1 MKRDSFARERVTAL
15 PADAASVQLSW
26 RVGRAEASTLQVV
39 YIAFKMPV
47 YPVRFIDARWRE
59 KKRERA
65 WSLAT
70 CLGHSFTAFALYI
83 VRRYAPGKTICN
95 NQLNWTIHGYP

>member
-47 YPVRFIDARWRE
+47 YPVRFIDVRWRE
-59 KKRERA
+59 KKRENVVPGNVPRPQFYRLCLVYRA
-65 WSLAT
+65 EIRA
-70 CLGHSFTAFALYI
+70 G
-83 VRRYAPGKTICN
+83 
-95 NQLNWTIHGYP
+95 

>member
-47 YPVRFIDARWRE
+47 YSVRFIDVKWRE
-59 KKRERA
+59 KKRESVVPGNVPRPQFYRLCLVYRA
-65 WSLAT
+65 EIRA
-70 CLGHSFTAFALYI
+70 G
-83 VRRYAPGKTICN
+83 
-95 NQLNWTIHGYP
+95 